1 MSFKLSSVP
10 TDYKIKINKNISG
23 GGSFNAYGNGE
34 IMVNNFSYIGHFIA
48 VYSELHS
55 FNYILYRR
63 CTNKEKLIADE
74 EYFLCKNDDDKRK
87 KAMLTAISYIESK
100 NEISSDFKN
109 QINEI
114 YDDINFSIKSIF
126 DKNFKIP
133 NGYINGPLYVNI
145 LGMPG
150 LESYEKNILDL
161 PLNTAILYAKAQRL
175 ADLHDRMA
183 IEYQWNCIIENNYS

>member
-87 KAMLTAISYIESK
+87 KAMLTAISYIKSK

>member
-1 MSFKLSSVP
+1 MSFKLNSVP

-23 GGSFNAYGNGE
+23 GGSFDAYGNGE
-34 IMVNNFSYIGHFIA
+34 IMINNFSYIGHFIA

>member
-1 MSFKLSSVP
+1 MSFKLNSVP

-34 IMVNNFSYIGHFIA
+34 IMINNFSYIGHFIA

>member
-1 MSFKLSSVP
+1 MSFKIKSIP

-23 GGSFNAYGNGE
+23 GGSFNAYGDGE
-34 IMVNNFSYIGHFIA
+34 MMVNNFSYIGHFIA
-48 VYSELHS
+48 VFSELHS
-55 FNYILYRR
+55 MNYILYRR

-87 KAMLTAISYIESK
+87 KTMLTAISYIESK
-100 NEISSDFKN
+100 NKTHFDFKN
-109 QINEI
+109 QIKEI
-114 YDDINFSIKSIF
+114 YEDINLSIRTIF
-126 DKNFKIP
+126 NKNFKIP
-133 NGYINGPLYVNI
+133 NEHINGPLYVNI

-183 IEYQWNCIIENNYS
+183 MEYEWDCIIENNYS

>member
-109 QINEI
+109 QI
-114 YDDINFSIKSIF
+114 K
-126 DKNFKIP
+126 
-133 NGYINGPLYVNI
+133 
-145 LGMPG
+145 
-150 LESYEKNILDL
+150 
-161 PLNTAILYAKAQRL
+161 
-175 ADLHDRMA
+175 
-183 IEYQWNCIIENNYS
+183 IEYNQ